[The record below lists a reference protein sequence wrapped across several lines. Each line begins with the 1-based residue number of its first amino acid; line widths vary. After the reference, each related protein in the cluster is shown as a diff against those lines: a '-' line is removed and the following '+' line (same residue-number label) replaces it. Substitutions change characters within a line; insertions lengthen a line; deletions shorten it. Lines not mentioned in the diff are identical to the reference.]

1 MTHCKLIINDVEVIA
16 CKLELFKN
24 PIIDFIYQEIS
35 AASLYQLYLSRLS
48 LAKPVK
54 LNFFKT
60 PASIELKFLFQFPF
74 IVYDIRVSSNYM
86 QFLLDS

>member
-1 MTHCKLIINDVEVIA
+1 MDSESKLADWG
-16 CKLELFKN
+16 KTK
-24 PIIDFIYQEIS
+24 PS
-35 AASLYQLYLSRLS
+35 QLYLSRIS

-60 PASIELKFLFQFPF
+60 PASIELIFLFQFPF
-74 IVYDIRVSSNYM
+74 IVYDICVSSNYM